1 LWLDAAI
8 EEKASHVEEIHV
20 QHERRE
26 ERRKAGYGLWG
37 NRKST

>member
-1 LWLDAAI
+1 LWLEAAVQ
-8 EEKASHVEEIHV
+8 EKIDHIEEIHE

-37 NRKST
+37 KQ